1 MDKIDKQVYNHKK
14 KTKMKIGVTGATGQL
29 GRLVVE
35 KLKGKVSADSIVALV
50 RTPEKAADLGVE
62 ARVFD
67 YSKPEGLAAS
77 LVGIDKLLLIS
88 GNELGQRL
96 PQHKAVIEA
105 AKKAGVKHIFYTS
118 ILHGDKSPLNLG
130 GEHFATEVA
139 IKASGLVYTFLRNGW
154 YTENYTGS
162 AKGAIG
168 AGAFIGCA
176 GDGKISSAARVDYAE
191 AAAVVLAG
199 EGHENKIYELAGDTA
214 YTLTEL
220 AAEISRQA
228 GKTIPYNNLTETQYA
243 DILKSFGLPE
253 VVAQMLADS
262 DTGASKG
269 GLFDDAK
276 QLSTLIGRP
285 TTPLA
290 TVLAEAIA

>member
-1 MDKIDKQVYNHKK
+1 
-14 KTKMKIGVTGATGQL
+14 MKIGVTGATGQL
-29 GRLVVE
+29 GRHVVD

-50 RTPEKAADLGVE
+50 RTPEKAKELGVK
-62 ARVFD
+62 AREFD
-67 YSKPEGLAAS
+67 YNIQEGLAAS

-96 PQHKAVIEA
+96 PQHLAVIEA
-105 AKKAGVKHIFYTS
+105 AKQAGVKHIIYTS
-118 ILHGDKSPLNLG
+118 ILHADKSPLMLG
-130 GEHFATEVA
+130 EEHLATEVA

-162 AKGAIG
+162 ANGAIG

-199 EGHENKIYELAGDTA
+199 KGHENKIYELAGDTA

-220 AAEISRQA
+220 AAEISRQT

-243 DILKSFGLPE
+243 DILKSFGLPAALAE
-253 VVAQMLADS
+253 MFADS

-276 QLSTLIGRP
+276 QLSTLIGHP
-285 TTPLA
+285 TTQLA
-290 TVLAEAIA
+290 TVLATALAEAIA

>member
-1 MDKIDKQVYNHKK
+1 
-14 KTKMKIGVTGATGQL
+14 MKIGITGATGQL
-29 GRLVVE
+29 GQLVVG
-35 KLKGKVSADSIVALV
+35 KLKEKVSAESIVALV
-50 RTPEKAADLGVE
+50 RNTERAAELGVE
-62 ARVFD
+62 ARAFD
-67 YSKPEGLAAS
+67 YSKPESLVAS

-96 PQHKAVIEA
+96 PQHLAVIAA
-105 AKKAGVKHIFYTS
+105 AKEAGVKQFVYTS
-118 ILHGDKSPLNLG
+118 ILHADTSSLG
-130 GEHFATEVA
+130 LAGEHLATEA
-139 IKASGLVYTFLRNGW
+139 ALKASGLAYTILRNGW
-154 YTENYTGS
+154 YTENYVGS
-162 AKGAIG
+162 AKGAKG

-176 GDGKISSAARVDYAE
+176 GAGKIASAARADYAE

-199 EGHENKIYELAGDTA
+199 EGSENKTYELAGDTA

-243 DILKSFGLPE
+243 DILKSFGLPDGLAE
-253 VVAQMLADS
+253 MLADS

-269 GLFDDAK
+269 GLFDDSHV
-276 QLSTLIGRP
+276 LSTLIGRS